1 MQKIFIV
8 EDDKNIA
15 EIEQF
20 ALKNVGYEV
29 ECFNSAKAF
38 EEKLDREYPEL
49 IIMDIKLPDR
59 DGLSL

>member
-8 EDDKNIA
+8 EDDKNIS

-29 ECFNSAKAF
+29 NV
-38 EEKLDREYPEL
+38 L
-49 IIMDIKLPDR
+49 IRQRLLRKNLIRNIR
-59 DGLSL
+59 SL